1 MFLRLGA
8 STSLHPS
15 CPLVIQFRLEFVA
28 QLYYNLC
35 HRAMM
40 ASFGFDLESKCRHSW
55 ARVGQLRTPHGKVP
69 TPVFAPV
76 GTQATVKTT
85 SPRELEELGVS
96 LVVAN
101 TYHLYLRPGPEVIA
115 RLGGLHS
122 FMGWQHPI
130 LTDSGGFQVFSME
143 HLRKIDDDGVTFRSH
158 VDGSERRL
166 TPEKSIAVQEQLG
179 GDITVALDVC
189 PPYPS
194 DYEHNRVALERTHL
208 WAERCLK
215 ARTRTDQMLFG
226 VVQGGTYPDLR
237 GESARYLMS
246 LDFPG
251 YAIGGLSVG
260 EPKETMHHMLDVT
273 IPLLPE
279 DKPRHLLGVGSP
291 EDLFEGVAR
300 GIDIFDCA
308 LPTRIARNGTFF
320 TREGRLNIR
329 NAKYKGDPSP
339 VEEGCSCYACQQ
351 FSRAYLR
358 HLVMVKEILGVR
370 LATLHNLHFILNLMR
385 EIRTAILEDRFAT
398 LKEQFL
404 SSYKVVDYEV
414 RMRDRQ
420 VWMNKVR
427 ASKEVAGD

>member
-1 MFLRLGA
+1 MNRVLHDRSALPGSVRSGDTAAVWGHLEVVLPLR
-8 STSLHPS
+8 
-15 CPLVIQFRLEFVA
+15 
-28 QLYYNLC
+28 YNLC
-35 HRAMM
+35 AVMRTN
-40 ASFGFDLESKCRHSW
+40 GFRFELEKKCQNSW
-55 ARVGQLRTPHGKVP
+55 ARVGVLNTPHGEVI

-76 GTQATVKTT
+76 GTQATVKTMP
-85 SPRELEELGVS
+85 PRELEELGAS

-101 TYHLYLRPGPEVIA
+101 TYHLYLRPGPEIVA
-115 RLGGLHS
+115 QMGGLHE
-122 FMGWQHPI
+122 FMGWDRPI

-143 HLRKIDDDGVTFRSH
+143 HLREVDDDGITFRSH
-158 VDGSERRL
+158 IDGSEHRL

-179 GDITVALDVC
+179 ADLVVALDVC

-194 DYEHNRVALERTHL
+194 DHDYNRLALKRTHR

-215 ARTRTDQMLFG
+215 AHTRDDQMMMG

-237 GESARYLMS
+237 AESAEFLAS

-260 EPKETMHHMLDVT
+260 EPKGMMHEMLEVN

-291 EDLFEGVAR
+291 EDIFEGVWR

-308 LPTRIARNGTFF
+308 LPTRVARNGTFF

-329 NAKYKGDPSP
+329 NARFKDDPSP
-339 VEEGCSCYACQQ
+339 VEEGCSCYTCRT

-358 HLVMVKEILGVR
+358 HLVIGREILGLH
-370 LATLHNLHFILNLMR
+370 LATVHNLHFMVSLMG
-385 EIRTAILEDRFAT
+385 EIQDAIRQDRFEQ
-398 LKEQFL
+398 LKEDFL
-404 SSYKVVDYEV
+404 ASYQVADYGAA
-414 RMRDRQ
+414 RRDREA
-420 VWMNKVR
+420 WL
-427 ASKEVAGD
+427 SKLRVSEE